1 MRFLVGRTE
10 AGATLQ
16 RLLRDRRVGSHAAAR
31 ALISGGAVSVNG
43 RVVLRPGE
51 RLAEGDRVE
60 LALDPQRGHRAPRRA
75 RRTRG
80 FRIVYEDRDLV
91 VVDKQAGTLVVK
103 APSSEAPSVQQLLEE
118 HYRRRGFKQ
127 PRVYPV
133 HRIDRFTSGLVVFAR
148 SPAARAVL
156 RRQFAS
162 REPERV
168 YLAVAEGRVG
178 PPEGRLVDRLF
189 EQPRSL
195 KVHRAR
201 RPSEGKEA
209 ISRYRVLE
217 RFERATLLEVTLET
231 GRRNQIRVQLQSR
244 GHPLV
249 GDVAYGRSSPW
260 IGRTALHAH
269 RLGFEH
275 PTRRTRLVFVS
286 DPPADLLG
294 LLARLRRES
303 V

>member
-1 MRFLVGRTE
+1 MGRAE
-10 AGATLQ
+10 AGRTLQ
-16 RLLRDRRVGSHAAAR
+16 RLLRDRQGGSHASAR

-43 RVVLRPGE
+43 RVVMRPGE
-51 RLAEGDRVE
+51 RLGEGDRIE
-60 LALDPQRGHRAPRRA
+60 LAPDPQRGYRAPRRA

-80 FRIVYEDRDLV
+80 FRIVHEDRDVV
-91 VVDKQAGTLVVK
+91 VVDKEAGTLAVE
-103 APSSEAPSVQQLLEE
+103 APASEAPSVQRLLEE
-118 HYRRRGFKQ
+118 HYRRRGFKR
-127 PRVYPV
+127 PRVHPA

-148 SPAARAVL
+148 TRAALAAL
-156 RRQFAS
+156 RQQFRSRQ
-162 REPERV
+162 PERV
-168 YLAVAEGRVG
+168 YLAVAEGRVE
-178 PPEGRLVDRLF
+178 PAEGRLVDRLL
-189 EQPRSL
+189 EHPRSL
-195 KVHRAR
+195 KVNSAR

-209 ISRYRVLE
+209 ICTYRVLE
-217 RFERATLLEVTLET
+217 RFETATLLEVTLET

-249 GDVAYGRSSPW
+249 GDVAYGRRSPW

-286 DPPADLLG
+286 DPPADLVG
-294 LLARLRRES
+294 LLDRLRREG

>member
-1 MRFLVGRTE
+1 MRFTVGSTE

-16 RLLRDRRVGSHAAAR
+16 RLLRDRRGGSHASAR

-43 RVVLRPGE
+43 RVVLRPAE

-60 LALDPQRGHRAPRRA
+60 VAPDPQRGYRVPRRA
-75 RRTRG
+75 WRTRG
-80 FRIVYEDRDLV
+80 FRIVYEDRDVV
-91 VVDKQAGTLVVK
+91 VVDKEAGVLAVK

-127 PRVYPV
+127 PRVYPA

-148 SPAARAVL
+148 SPAARAAL

-168 YLAVAEGRVG
+168 YLAVAEGRVE
-178 PPEGRLVDRLF
+178 PPEGRLADRLV

-195 KVHRAR
+195 KVHPTR

-217 RFERATLLEVTLET
+217 RFETATFVEVTLET
-231 GRRNQIRVQLQSR
+231 GRRNQIRVQFQSR
-244 GHPLV
+244 GHPVV
-249 GDVAYGRSSPW
+249 GDVAYGHRSPW

-275 PTRRTRLVFVS
+275 PTRRARLAFVS
-286 DPPADLLG
+286 DPPADFRELLH
-294 LLARLRRES
+294 RLRRRS